1 MFSKLGESEI
11 DEKQNLINEEMNRMK
26 TLLSYTNKKI

>member
-1 MFSKLGESEI
+1 MFKKLGESEI

-26 TLLSYTNKKI
+26 TLLTYSNKKI

>member
-26 TLLSYTNKKI
+26 TLLTYSNKKI